1 MIVEETKLINFQ
13 NLVLNEA
20 REKRDTV
27 FAELNAE
34 KKQKID
40 AIIAEL
46 EQNAGEKILNET
58 FKIVREKNKRTIR
71 KQIENKQEL
80 LNERERLIAGV
91 FANVL
96 SRLNDYTK
104 TERYVSDLTTVIQ
117 RGIKQLGDK
126 PIVLVSEADRDLQ
139 ATIAMLGVV
148 VEFTTDNI
156 IGGCIIIDRENNIQI
171 DETYSSKLA
180 MARDTFLETY
190 NIKV

>member
-180 MARDTFLETY
+180 MARDAFLETY